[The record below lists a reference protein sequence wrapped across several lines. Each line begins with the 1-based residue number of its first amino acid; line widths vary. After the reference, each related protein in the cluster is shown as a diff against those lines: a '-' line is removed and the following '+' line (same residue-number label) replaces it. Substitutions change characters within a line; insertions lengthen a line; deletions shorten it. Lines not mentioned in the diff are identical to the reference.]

1 MAMAEYWQRV
11 VLLQVHRIS
20 LRRDTVTTVEHQ
32 QRKVIGSEERK
43 RFVYDQIRSFRF
55 PPVLACLLVSLDKGA
70 VCSESLQ
77 GHSMSMT
84 SSSVERPLSVTL
96 KDVKASSGA
105 AC

>member
-1 MAMAEYWQRV
+1 M
-11 VLLQVHRIS
+11 
-20 LRRDTVTTVEHQ
+20 
-32 QRKVIGSEERK
+32 
-43 RFVYDQIRSFRF
+43 
-55 PPVLACLLVSLDKGA
+55 LARLLVSLDKGA
-70 VCSESLQ
+70 VCSESLR